1 MINCAW
7 RLHNVELPPLG
18 SSSKQN
24 YKQYFFAAFICG
36 KIIFIYLLQYD
47 REEALLELS
56 EFRENNKILIE
67 SHVEAGSDLP
77 ETRSYYEQ
85 LISLMNG

>member
-7 RLHNVELPPLG
+7 RLHNVEFPPLG
-18 SSSKQN
+18 SSSEQN
-24 YKQYFFAAFICG
+24 YKQYFSVAFICR